1 MLYSAVVAPQLQQVP
16 SGIGSRGRRF
26 SVLVTVR
33 FFAGMRERA
42 GSGATALDVR
52 DGATVDEVV
61 AEVVRTVRGGQALPS
76 RVMKA
81 VNGEYV
87 KGNALLREGDE
98 LALIPPVSG
107 GVAQPLFL
115 GPSANV
121 SG

>member
-1 MLYSAVVAPQLQQVP
+1 MRV
-16 SGIGSRGRRF
+16 I
-26 SVLVTVR
+26 VR

-42 GSGATALDVR
+42 GMGTMAVDVR
-52 DGATVDEVV
+52 DGATVDEAV
-61 AEVVRTVRGGQALPS
+61 AEVVRTVRGGQTLPS

-81 VNGEYV
+81 VNGEYAEGDV
-87 KGNALLREGDE
+87 VLRDGDE